1 MRPFRFPSPVVRVSV
16 AGLVVVAA
24 LALAAAALAQSAG
37 PYDLN
42 WNTFDGGGGTSAA
55 GQFTLSGS
63 AGQPDAGAMSGGHF
77 TLGGGFWAG
86 VWRAHQIYLP
96 LIVRNTP

>member
-1 MRPFRFPSPVVRVSV
+1 MRLFRIPSSVVSV
-16 AGLVVVAA
+16 SVLVVVAV
-24 LALAAAALAQSAG
+24 LALAAVALAQSAG
-37 PYDLN
+37 PYDLT
-42 WNTFDGGGGTSAA
+42 WNTFDGAGGISAA
-55 GQFTLSGS
+55 GQFAVSGS

-96 LIVRNTP
+96 LIVRNAP